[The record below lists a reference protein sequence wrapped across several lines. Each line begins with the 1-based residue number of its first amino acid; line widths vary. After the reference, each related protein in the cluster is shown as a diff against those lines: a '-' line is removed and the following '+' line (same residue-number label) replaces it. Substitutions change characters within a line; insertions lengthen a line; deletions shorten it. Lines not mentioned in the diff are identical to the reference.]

1 MRAVIFLILLGGA
14 VQVAAQ
20 NNYREKVAKYLIS
33 HENQWV
39 GGKGCNHIISKVKK
53 KFDLVGYKK
62 FDITPETNNLIPQVE
77 VGDYIYH
84 NFSVSQWG
92 DQTGSHYEVVVGKL
106 NDTTFILAEQN
117 TGSHKGVRI
126 SGAAS
131 LHTCGGKIE
140 VYGLAPRKGTGI
152 SKEKR
157 DEYRS
162 LRRPELA
169 SK

>member
-1 MRAVIFLILLGGA
+1 MRTIILLILLGGA

-20 NNYREKVAKYLIS
+20 QNYRQKVADYLIR
-33 HENQWV
+33 HENKWV
-39 GGKGCNHIISKVKK
+39 GGHGCNHIISKVKK

-84 NFSVSQWG
+84 NFAVDHWG
-92 DQTGSHYEVVVGKL
+92 QQCGSHYEMVVGKVD
-106 NDTTFILAEQN
+106 DTTFIIAGQN
-117 TGSHKGVRI
+117 LNGHKGI
-126 SGAAS
+126 YITKKSS
-131 LHTCGGKIE
+131 LYTIKGKVE
-140 VYGLAPRKGTGI
+140 VYGLAPRKGTGVT
-152 SKEKR
+152 KEQR
-157 DEYRS
+157 DYYQS